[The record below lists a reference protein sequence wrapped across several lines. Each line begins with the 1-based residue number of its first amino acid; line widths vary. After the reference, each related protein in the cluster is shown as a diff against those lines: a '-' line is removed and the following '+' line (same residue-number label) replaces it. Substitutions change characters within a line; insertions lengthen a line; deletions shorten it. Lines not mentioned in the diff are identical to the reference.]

1 MYFIIYYYYKSI
13 GYVWRG
19 IKTIF
24 RHQKL
29 YRAETAPPVLKFL
42 DPPLLTIINFL
53 HLSKNDNS
61 SLSPFSAHSK
71 YLSTNGFF
79 VSSGPVLL
87 LILTTLTSLFYIK
100 ERFLVT
106 ITLKQSNG
114 TFWHKSIKHEKIKY
128 QNNLKI
134 NKKRP
139 LLFAII
145 WSSNQLFELSAVWSL
160 RSVSNSKIEVNLRI
174 SVFTWEMCVLCLD

>member
-1 MYFIIYYYYKSI
+1 MLGVYLVNFDCIKHIYFKCNQHAMFTICILFTLT
-13 GYVWRG
+13 VNMWRG

-114 TFWHKSIKHEKIKY
+114 TF
-128 QNNLKI
+128 
-134 NKKRP
+134 
-139 LLFAII
+139 
-145 WSSNQLFELSAVWSL
+145 
-160 RSVSNSKIEVNLRI
+160 
-174 SVFTWEMCVLCLD
+174 